1 MSVYAKKWL
10 TFRNYD
16 SVLFL
21 FISIVMNIF
30 FKSAIGLFLT
40 LNGYGFSIVTPPVSF
55 LFASLDSM
63 LAIGIFF
70 LIDKIPQRKMR
81 LISHHLIIIGAIIF
95 FYANYLIYQYFRTFI
110 NWGLIC
116 FNGAG
121 SHELASYVLNDLNA
135 LILVLSFLAG
145 GGICYLLRKKLITP
159 FFRKQW
165 LIFALLV
172 LNLSIFLFLA
182 QFGRAETGKMIR
194 NPLIELL
201 GSFTKEKLMMKEYT
215 DISGF
220 SAPGALI
227 FGNSDRSSGGE
238 GVLNHNKVQNIL
250 VIMVESLSLEMTSL
264 RNPDEK
270 SFKIIEKMK
279 ENSIIF
285 DSYRTPFPGTS
296 RSFISANC
304 GTLPGTAQETITNYM
319 PGFKCSS
326 IAEKFNSAGYE
337 TGFFASLMFT
347 YDNLSNSDFAGKYKV
362 FKDFLSLKEKYGKG
376 GKFYSY
382 QVKDSDTAS
391 EAYDFMSKTVE
402 NGRNF
407 FTFVFLYSTHYP
419 YDSPLT
425 TNELKG
431 SVENYRKAQEYVSGV
446 IEELVGKMEKRGFLD
461 NTAVVITADHGEA
474 FGKRTGV
481 TGHGQS
487 LHEEAIRIPLI
498 ISMPGL
504 NKGIVSKRN
513 GTHVDLAPTL
523 AYIAGLDSNE
533 NWQGQNLLDDTTE
546 EKPAFIF
553 TRSATRLNGIIDGNY
568 KYIHDITENTDTLF
582 DLNSD
587 PDELKNLSLEKPE
600 KTEHYRTI
608 SKKWAVC
615 QQKWITAKE

>member
-1 MSVYAKKWL
+1 MGVLAKRWL

-21 FISIVMNIF
+21 IIAIIINVF
-30 FKSAIGLFLT
+30 FKSAIGMFLT

-121 SHELASYVLNDLNA
+121 SHELASYVLNDINA
-135 LILVLSFLAG
+135 AILLFSFPAG
-145 GGICYLLRKKLITP
+145 GGICYLFRKKLVTP
-159 FFRKQW
+159 FFSKQW

-172 LNLSIFLFLA
+172 LNISAFLFLA

-201 GSFTKEKLMMKEYT
+201 GSFTKEKLIMKEYT
-215 DISGF
+215 DISNF

-264 RNPDEK
+264 RNTDEK
-270 SFKIIEKMK
+270 SFKIIK
-279 ENSIIF
+279 ELKDSSIIF
-285 DSYRTPFPGTS
+285 NSYRTPFPGTS

-304 GTLPGTAQETITNYM
+304 GTLSGTAQETITNYM
-319 PGFKCSS
+319 PDFKCSS

-337 TGFFASLMFT
+337 TGFFASSMFT
-347 YDNLSNSDFAGKYKV
+347 YDNLNNSSFARKYKV
-362 FKDFLSLKEKYGKG
+362 FKDFLSLKDKYGKG

-391 EAYDFMSKTVE
+391 EAYDFMYRTVE
-402 NGRNF
+402 NGGKF
-407 FTFVFLYSTHYP
+407 FTFMFLYSTHYP

-431 SVENYRKAQEYVSGV
+431 SVENYRKAQEYVSSV
-446 IEELVGKMEKRGFLD
+446 IEELVEKMDKTGFLD

-474 FGKRTGV
+474 FAKRPGV

-498 ISMPGL
+498 IRLPGL
-504 NKGIVSKRN
+504 NKGSVSDVS

-523 AYIAGLDSNE
+523 AALAGITIDD
-533 NWQGQNLLDDTTE
+533 NWQGRNLLDDTTE

-568 KYIHDITENTDTLF
+568 KYIHDLTENKDLLF
-582 DLNSD
+582 DIKSD
-587 PDELKNLSLEKPE
+587 PDELKDLAQEKPE
-600 KTEHYRTI
+600 ETEHYRTI
-608 SKKWAVC
+608 SKKWAVY